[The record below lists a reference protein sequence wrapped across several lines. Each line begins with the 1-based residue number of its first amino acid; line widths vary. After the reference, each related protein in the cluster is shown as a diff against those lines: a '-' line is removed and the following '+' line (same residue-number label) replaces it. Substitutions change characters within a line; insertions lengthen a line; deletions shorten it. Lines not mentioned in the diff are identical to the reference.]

1 MASTSAMFTGLT
13 GLIANAASLD
23 VIGNNIANVNTT
35 AFKSSRMLFSTQF
48 SRTLSAGTGP
58 SANSGGSDPTQLGLG
73 VKVAG
78 TQRNFTTGSI
88 SPTGD
93 PRDLA
98 IDGNGFFIVNR
109 GSQQLYTRAGSF
121 RQDANN
127 DLVVATSGE
136 RVQGY
141 AVDSNFNII
150 PGNLTNINIPVGT
163 LTLAEA
169 TQNVRMAGNLNSGG
183 DAATRGS
190 RTTRNAISALPS
202 AAPPPGPGN
211 VLELNTRLVDIADP
225 ANPTQPLFANGQS
238 FQISGAKKGTTDITA
253 ASLQIF
259 STSTVQ
265 DLIDFYNDTLAID
278 TTAGANPDGS
288 IPGAALDP
296 TTGILAING
305 NFGTVNNL
313 EIDAADLRILNS
325 AGTVVNTPFTPTQV
339 QSSDGESVRTTFI
352 AFDSL
357 GNQVTVN
364 MTLALES
371 KTGGSGTTWRYFADS
386 ADNAGGN
393 PVLGSGVLF
402 FDANGR
408 ITGNSSVNLTIDR
421 TGTGAVSPMDFE
433 VDFQSGT
440 DQVTALAS
448 QSSNVASVYQ
458 DGAPIGTLSSFS
470 VGRDGIITGGFTNG
484 LTRTLGQVAVAT
496 FSNPAGLVETGGN
509 MFTTGPN
516 SGNPIVGEPLELG
529 AGAIVGG
536 ALELSNVDLSQEFIN
551 LILASTGYSAA
562 SRVITTTDQLMQ
574 QLLVIGR

>member
-190 RTTRNAISALPS
+190 RTTLNAISALPS

-339 QSSDGESVRTTFI
+339 Q
-352 AFDSL
+352 
-357 GNQVTVN
+357 
-364 MTLALES
+364 
-371 KTGGSGTTWRYFADS
+371 
-386 ADNAGGN
+386 
-393 PVLGSGVLF
+393 
-402 FDANGR
+402 
-408 ITGNSSVNLTIDR
+408 
-421 TGTGAVSPMDFE
+421 
-433 VDFQSGT
+433 
-440 DQVTALAS
+440 
-448 QSSNVASVYQ
+448 
-458 DGAPIGTLSSFS
+458 
-470 VGRDGIITGGFTNG
+470 G
-484 LTRTLGQVAVAT
+484 LPRH
-496 FSNPAGLVETGGN
+496 
-509 MFTTGPN
+509 
-516 SGNPIVGEPLELG
+516 
-529 AGAIVGG
+529 
-536 ALELSNVDLSQEFIN
+536 
-551 LILASTGYSAA
+551 
-562 SRVITTTDQLMQ
+562 R
-574 QLLVIGR
+574 